1 MKNIFERSRARWIR
15 YDKYEIREA
24 PDGIRYITPAKDAK
38 PEHYNPLQC
47 GETLVVDALNVGM
60 MMMRG
65 GSYLDPKVEPAIL
78 EFARKY
84 GMLGFITGMPTTSE
98 FMDYDYAY
106 LNKNQFIRDEMMRSE
121 DFAKL
126 FFPFKDLDF
135 EKEKIGAPWGP
146 EDDEDMLDLQL
157 SYKYADRATKLSVRR
172 QYAEPYEWYAL
183 ELKDYAFTFYASYY
197 YYFNK
202 GTLCEE
208 ECEVLRDS
216 VRAFGGIAPTYYI
229 ELGFTNPIMC
239 WRFFSL
245 MNVIQMLLSFMLVDE
260 ENQLRMCKHCDKVFV
275 STRSNAAFCSP
286 TCKNRYNVYK
296 SRERK
301 ELEEE

>member
-24 PDGIRYITPAKDAK
+24 PDGIRYITPARDAK
-38 PEHYNPLQC
+38 PEHYNPLKC

-135 EKEKIGAPWGP
+135 EKEKIGAPWGS

-260 ENQLRMCKHCDKVFV
+260 ENQLRMCKHCDRVFV

>member
-38 PEHYNPLQC
+38 PEHYNPLKC

-197 YYFNK
+197 YYYNM

-208 ECEVLRDS
+208 ESEMLRDS
-216 VRAFGGIAPTYYI
+216 VRAFGGLAPTYYI
-229 ELGFTNPIMC
+229 EFGWTHPIMC
-239 WRFFSL
+239 WRFYSL
-245 MNVIQMLLSFMLVDE
+245 MNVVQMLLSFMLVDE
-260 ENQLRMCKHCDKVFV
+260 DNPLRMCKHCTKVFV

>member
-38 PEHYNPLQC
+38 PEHYNPLKC

-183 ELKDYAFTFYASYY
+183 ELKDYAFTFYATYY
-197 YYFNK
+197 YYYNK

-229 ELGFTNPIMC
+229 ELGSANPIMC

-260 ENQLRMCKHCDKVFV
+260 ENQLRMCKHCDKVIV